1 MPRSTAQLAL
11 TGRLIIWAA
20 RHWVRARRQGRD
32 LPGFVLHTLD
42 QLPEGAAIRAGLE
55 ALLAQLTLGARRPLA
70 LAAPENG
77 CLARDELTLL
87 SILIAARLGFG
98 DEIRL
103 LLMEHQ
109 HRCSLR
115 SSAETAMHLGCL
127 LRGAGLR
134 LCGSESAIERPVAFL
149 APATRSIHG

>member
-20 RHWVRARRQGRD
+20 RHWARARRQGRD

-42 QLPEGAAIRAGLE
+42 QLPDGPAIRRALE

-70 LAAPENG
+70 LAAPEDG
-77 CLARDELTLL
+77 CLWQDELTLL
-87 SILIAARLGFG
+87 DALIAARLGFA

-115 SSAETAMHLGCL
+115 SSTETADRLGAL
-127 LRGAGLR
+127 LRRAGLQ
-134 LCGSESAIERPVAFL
+134 LCAMESDLERPAAFL
-149 APATRSIHG
+149 APATRSLP